1 MAGIGADTR
10 PIALV
15 STRVARAQDSDLALL
30 QDALRARGLQAVIVD
45 WDDMGLD
52 WSGFKL
58 ALLRSTWDY
67 SARLPEFLDWLAR
80 TERATR
86 VVNPPAMIRWS
97 LDKHYLAELRG
108 AGVPTVA
115 TSYAEP
121 GQDPAAVLE
130 QFLREHAATE
140 LVVKPAV
147 GSGARDAQ
155 RHARTAR
162 AAILAHLSRLQAAGR
177 SALLQPYLERVDQ
190 HGETALIYINGE
202 FSHAIVKSAV
212 LRHGQPPSEALFA
225 PESIAAYAARADELD
240 LGARILKRMP
250 FDMPL
255 YARIDLLRDAA
266 GTPCLLELEI
276 AEPSLYLSY
285 ASHAPARLAKAVAEL
300 P

>member
-15 STRVARAQDSDLALL
+15 TTRVARAQDSDLALL
-30 QDALRARGLQAVIVD
+30 QDALRARGLQALIVD

-67 SARLPEFLDWLAR
+67 SARLPEFLDWLTR

-86 VVNPPAMIRWS
+86 VLNPAAMIRWS
-97 LDKHYLAELRG
+97 LDKHYLAKLRS
-108 AGVPTVA
+108 AGVPIVA
-115 TSYAEP
+115 TYYAEP
-121 GQDPAAVLE
+121 GQDPDAVLE
-130 QFLREHAATE
+130 QFLREHAAAE

-162 AAILAHLSRLQAAGR
+162 AAILAHLARLHASGR
-177 SALLQPYLERVDQ
+177 SALLQPYLERVDEQ
-190 HGETALIYINGE
+190 GETALIYFDGE

-212 LRHGQPPSEALFA
+212 LMHGRPPSEALFA
-225 PESIAAYAARADELD
+225 PESIAAHAPRDDELE
-240 LGARILKRMP
+240 LGARILKRLP
-250 FDMPL
+250 FDIPL
-255 YARIDLLRDAA
+255 YARVDLLRDAA
-266 GTPCLLELEI
+266 GAPCLLELEI
-276 AEPSLYLSY
+276 AEPSLYLGY

-300 P
+300 L